1 MIGYADGAAW
11 LEAYGEAWRTFDGDS
26 WVALFTDDAEY
37 HEDPYGPPL
46 VGHNALRAYLLD
58 AAASQRDV
66 EFTIEQHWVSD
77 TTVLAAWHA
86 SFNRRSTGRIVRLA
100 GFLTAEVAPDGR
112 VSRFREW
119 TRSAP
124 DSGG

>member
-1 MIGYADGAAW
+1 MRTARRGW
-11 LEAYGEAWRTFDGDS
+11 RRTERPGERSTATPG
-26 WVALFTDDAEY
+26 
-37 HEDPYGPPL
+37 
-46 VGHNALRAYLLD
+46 
-58 AAASQRDV
+58 RDV

>member
-1 MIGYADGAAW
+1 MTGYAEGGAW
-11 LEAYGEAWRTFDGDS
+11 LEAYGAAWESFDGDA

-37 HEDPYGPPL
+37 HEDPYEAPL
-46 VGHNALRAYLLD
+46 VSHNALRAYLLE

-66 EFTIEQHWVSD
+66 EFTIERHWVSG

-86 SFNRRSTGRIVRLA
+86 SFIRRSTGHVVRMA
-100 GFLTAEVAPDGR
+100 GFLTADLAPDGR

-119 TRSAP
+119 TRYAP
-124 DSGG
+124 DANG